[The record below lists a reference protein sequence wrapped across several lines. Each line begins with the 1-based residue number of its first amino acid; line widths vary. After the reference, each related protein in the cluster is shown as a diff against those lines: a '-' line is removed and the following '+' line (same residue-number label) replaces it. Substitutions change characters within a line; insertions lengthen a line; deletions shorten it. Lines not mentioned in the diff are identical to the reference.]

1 MTIADTYLNDAFP
14 LEATTATVRQL
25 RLRDL
30 LVARPGWL
38 TVLTPVAS
46 MDRPLSGATR
56 WDSARPPIREH
67 LLLVTAHGPTA
78 GDIADALARGQQ
90 AGVSAVVVRT
100 GCLPPGIETTSALPI
115 LALAHHVSWDDLL
128 GLMGALTGALRLG
141 AARVTTTAGGLFD
154 LADSAALALDGTVVV
169 IDDES
174 RVLAYAC
181 TSTVDPD
188 TAHAILTRNA
198 VPAVPS
204 RRVQAWRRR
213 GATWVDAPGAEQR
226 RLIAP
231 IIVGDRVAGHVM
243 LSPGAET
250 PDFAA
255 RMLDDVAAV
264 AAAWFIDERIPA
276 DDEDAL
282 RTELLRGLLTE
293 STALEVITDRLGRPA
308 TGQWRL
314 LCLAVHG
321 ESAVGAV
328 PQTMGPA
335 ANMERVLARSMR
347 MLNPHSA
354 TTMIGDVA
362 CALIPHTP
370 GPGSRKFAE
379 VFRQRAAATVGATLV
394 ACLTPPLS
402 SGDEIRNEYQSLRQA
417 VSLLATRSKPT
428 TADLS
433 ELRPHVLIAQ
443 LASVAA
449 AHPVLLSG
457 ALDLLR
463 RDESNRGAEYLD
475 TLLSWFDAGCDASR
489 AAAALQVHRNT
500 FRYRLDRIEKL
511 CAVQLND
518 PVQRFTLEMQVRI
531 LALNGGW

>member
-1 MTIADTYLNDAFP
+1 MTIAATHLNDTFS
-14 LEATTATVRQL
+14 LEATTPTVRQL

-38 TVLTPVAS
+38 TVVTPVAN

-56 WDSARPPIREH
+56 WESARPPIREH
-67 LLLVTAHGPTA
+67 LLLVTAHGLTA
-78 GDIADALARGQQ
+78 GDIADALTRGNQ

-100 GCLPPGIETTSALPI
+100 GCLPPDMETTAAVPI
-115 LALAHHVSWDDLL
+115 LALAHHVSWDELM
-128 GLMGALTGALRLG
+128 GLIGALTGALRLG

-154 LADSAALALDGTVVV
+154 LADSAALALDGTVVFV
-169 IDDES
+169 DDES

-181 TSTVDPD
+181 ASTVDAD
-188 TAHAILTRNA
+188 TAHTILTRNA
-198 VPAVPS
+198 LPAVQS
-204 RRVQAWRRR
+204 RRVPAWRRR
-213 GATWVDAPGAEQR
+213 GATWVDAPGVEQR

-250 PDFAA
+250 SDFAA

-293 STALEVITDRLGRPA
+293 STALEVITGRLGRPT
-308 TGQWRL
+308 TGQWRM

-321 ESAVGAV
+321 ESAAGAS
-328 PQTMGPA
+328 PQTMGSA
-335 ANMERVLARSMR
+335 AVERVLARSMR

-354 TTMIGDVA
+354 TTMIGEVI

-370 GPGSRKFAE
+370 GQGLWKFAE
-379 VFRQRAAATVGATLV
+379 GFRQRAAATVGAKLV
-394 ACLTPPLS
+394 ACLSQPLS
-402 SGDEIRNEYQSLRQA
+402 TGDEIRNEYQSLRQA

-449 AHPVLLSG
+449 AHPALLSG

-511 CAVQLND
+511 CAVSLND

>member
-1 MTIADTYLNDAFP
+1 MTIADTHLDDTFA
-14 LEATTATVRQL
+14 LEAITTTARRL

-38 TVLTPVAS
+38 TVVTPAAS

-56 WDSARPPIREH
+56 WESARPPIREH
-67 LLLVTAHGPTA
+67 LLLVTAHGPSA
-78 GDIADALARGQQ
+78 DDIADALARGRQ
-90 AGVSAVVVRT
+90 AEVSAVVVRT
-100 GCLPPGIETTSALPI
+100 GCLPPDVETTAGVPI
-115 LALAHHVSWDDLL
+115 LALAHHVSWDDLM

-141 AARVTTTAGGLFD
+141 AAGVTTTAGGLFD

-169 IDDES
+169 VDSES

-181 TSTVDPD
+181 TPTVDSE
-188 TAHAILTRNA
+188 TAHTILTRNA
-198 VPAVPS
+198 LPAVQS
-204 RRVQAWRRR
+204 RRVPAWRRR
-213 GATWVDAPGAEQR
+213 GATWVDAPGTEQR

-231 IIVGDRVAGHVM
+231 IIVGDRLAGHVI
-243 LSPGAET
+243 LTPGVET
-250 PDFAA
+250 PDFAP

-293 STALEVITDRLGRPA
+293 SSALEVITDRLGRPP

-314 LCLAVHG
+314 LCLAAHR
-321 ESAVGAV
+321 ESAGGGLH
-328 PQTMGPA
+328 PTMGPA
-335 ANMERVLARSMR
+335 AVERVLARSMR

-370 GPGSRKFAE
+370 GSGSRKFAE
-379 VFRQRAAATVGATLV
+379 VFRQRAAATLGATLV
-394 ACLTPPLS
+394 ACLAPPLS
-402 SGDEIRNEYQSLRQA
+402 TADEIRNEYQSLRQA
-417 VSLLATRSKPT
+417 VNLLATRANAT
-428 TADLS
+428 TEDLS

-443 LASVAA
+443 LASIAA
-449 AHPVLLSG
+449 AHPALLSG
-457 ALDLLR
+457 SLDLLR

-489 AAAALQVHRNT
+489 AAAALRLHRNT

-511 CAVQLND
+511 CAVQLSE